1 MTDIKAEVT
10 EILTQHWALK
20 TMLDIEETCFNNLR
34 PKRPDWSAHAIARE
48 IHRRLGRYRLR
59 AHEEE
64 FLRASSEDRAF
75 NADIA
80 AAEENAR
87 LQ

>member
-10 EILTQHWALK
+10 KILTQHWALK

-34 PKRPDWSAHAIARE
+34 HKRPDWSAHAIARE
-48 IHRRLGRYRLR
+48 IQRRLGRYRLR
-59 AHEEE
+59 AAEE
-64 FLRASSEDRAF
+64 
-75 NADIA
+75 

-87 LQ
+87 LQS